1 MIVTKEMKEK
11 IDKNGFPDDFIFCS
25 NCVTFNSIA
34 HKKVGDE
41 IVCIN
46 CLTDKYFS

>member
-25 NCVTFNSIA
+25 NCETFNSIA

-46 CLTDKYFS
+46 CLTYKYFS